1 MVGWAKS
8 LNDEYLNEQQYRM
21 NQVIYLLTM
30 VTVMCL
36 PAQFLT
42 GVFGMNVS
50 TLSISCFRPCCL
62 PRRFPFP
69 PSLPPSPY
77 QARSFVLLEQTLT
90 LSPFLLSPPSL
101 PTNCSSSTFPSSS
114 PRTAS

>member
-1 MVGWAKS
+1 MVGWARS

-42 GVFGMNVS
+42 GVFGMNVR
-50 TLSISCFRPCCL
+50 TYTDCPFR
-62 PRRFPFP
+62 FTSAVV
-69 PSLPPSPY
+69 SL
-77 QARSFVLLEQTLT
+77 
-90 LSPFLLSPPSL
+90 FL
-101 PTNCSSSTFPSSS
+101 
-114 PRTAS
+114 